1 MSKSWKRH
9 ERVAADIIS
18 GRRFWSNSGEK
29 LDGESADYVCQ
40 SKEVKNLSHAQL
52 TALALEVE
60 RQGSQCDPPKLGV
73 VITKR
78 RAGHGNATPVLV
90 TMTESVF
97 RELRDRARK
106 RPDA

>member
-1 MSKSWKRH
+1 MNKSWKRH
-9 ERVAADIIS
+9 ERVAAAIIG

-29 LDGESADYVCQ
+29 LDGESEAYVCQ
-40 SKEVKNLSHAQL
+40 CKEVQTLSLAQL
-52 TALALEVE
+52 ETLTLEVE

-90 TMTESVF
+90 TMTEAVF
-97 RELRDRARK
+97 RVLRDRALK